1 MTESLHDPKPFDAG
15 SSGSSA
21 LCTQRLT
28 HTAKRHRICPCTGY
42 IHTWHG
48 WEELDA
54 LAQPRRA
61 KQFRVAQTSI
71 QPPLP
76 SRTVDT
82 PPARLASPQ
91 DRLGPRPAT
100 MAPAMCPACLDLD
113 YDKFGTTRGPH
124 GEDQSRELSPLPRY
138 RMVPRHEV
146 AAAADA
152 GCNLCGVLREG
163 MLRFWG
169 DQAPQDFEPLSQGTD
184 SDDGGVVDDDEI
196 RRLHHNICIELRPER
211 TLAVTWIG
219 ASWSLCYMLS
229 GIQPQLE
236 FYVDAGKL
244 ALGACS
250 HHMWTPTVACSD
262 RMLAHQQQENR
273 DPLSVMLLV
282 GLPEWLATPTS
293 SLPPTC

>member
-1 MTESLHDPKPFDAG
+1 MTESFQDPEPFDAG
-15 SSGSSA
+15 PSGSSS
-21 LCTQRLT
+21 LCSTQRLT
-28 HTAKRHRICPCTGY
+28 HTAKKGKGRAGAGAGQRHRICPCTRY

-48 WEELDA
+48 CRCLQPWEELDA
-54 LAQPRRA
+54 LAQPPRA
-61 KQFRVAQTSI
+61 RHFRATRTSI
-71 QPPLP
+71 QPPLS

-82 PPARLASPQ
+82 PPAHLASPQ

-113 YDKFGTTRGPH
+113 YDKFGTTRGPD

-169 DQAPQDFEPLSQGTD
+169 DQAPQDFEPLSRGTD

-219 ASWSLCYMLS
+219 ASWRSFYMFS
-229 GIQPQLE
+229 GVQPQLE
-236 FYVDAGKL
+236 FYVDAGKF

-250 HHMWTPTVACSD
+250 HHM
-262 RMLAHQQQENR
+262 
-273 DPLSVMLLV
+273 
-282 GLPEWLATPTS
+282 
-293 SLPPTC
+293 